1 MLPFAGRRPDT
12 ARRRGQGMT
21 EYIIIVVVVAL
32 LTLVIVTKFGDQ
44 IRNLFI
50 TSGERLAGDSSS
62 SVENKMSGEE
72 ADRTIQDL

>member
-1 MLPFAGRRPDT
+1 
-12 ARRRGQGMT
+12 MT

-32 LTLVIVTKFGDQ
+32 LTLVIVTRFGDQ

-50 TSGERLAGDSSS
+50 SSGERLAGESST